1 MKDQAKDALELL
13 EDADHK
19 QCVFYKPDPLIEG
32 KGHCGIYAYRP
43 LICRLYGFSAN
54 RDKKQSPIFVGCP
67 MIREAFPKEYGAAE
81 NLSDQKSEVVPVMS
95 DYGAQ
100 IAAVDPELAKNR

>member
-1 MKDQAKDALELL
+1 
-13 EDADHK
+13 
-19 QCVFYKPDPLIEG
+19 
-32 KGHCGIYAYRP
+32 
-43 LICRLYGFSAN
+43 
-54 RDKKQSPIFVGCP
+54 
-67 MIREAFPKEYGAAE
+67 MIQEAFPKEYGAAE